1 MLYDI
6 KYDFLQPSG
15 FRAEKFDNA
24 NTFELMLMSHPC
36 PELFTEV
43 SAYVKKTQSNK
54 FYDMIT
60 ELEENKG
67 RIFEVF
73 LHLRHKSRDE
83 YLKILEDL
91 ANDVL

>member
-1 MLYDI
+1 M
-6 KYDFLQPSG
+6 
-15 FRAEKFDNA
+15 EKFDKV
-24 NTFELMLMSHPC
+24 NTFEMMLMTHPC

-43 SAYVKKTQSNK
+43 AAYVKKTQSDR
-54 FYDMIT
+54 FYDMIS

-67 RIFEVF
+67 RIFDVF